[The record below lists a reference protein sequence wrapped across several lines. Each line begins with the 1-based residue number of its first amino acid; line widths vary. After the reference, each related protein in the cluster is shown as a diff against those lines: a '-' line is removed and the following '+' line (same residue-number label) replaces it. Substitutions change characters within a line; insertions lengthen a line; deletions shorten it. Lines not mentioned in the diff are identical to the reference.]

1 MEAVIKIFNEKDI
14 DHDSEGDTRIL
25 HCRGLFAEIC
35 SVGSNEFYKAAVNGL
50 KASRVFKVF
59 YADYKEEDMVQFDG
73 KFYAVYRTYYDE
85 KTDRYELY
93 CNEVS
98 I

>member
-1 MEAVIKIFNEKDI
+1 MEAIIKVFNEKDI
-14 DHDSEGDTRIL
+14 DHDSEGDSNTLYYRKV
-25 HCRGLFAEIC
+25 FAEIC

-59 YADYKEEDMVQFDG
+59 YADYKEEDMVQFGG
-73 KFYAVYRTYYDE
+73 KCYAVYRTYYDE
-85 KTDRYELY
+85 KTDLYELY